1 MTGLPAG
8 WQLRCLS
15 EIAHITLGQ
24 SPPSASYNTAGLG
37 LPFFQGKA
45 EFGDL
50 YPDVR
55 KYTTAG
61 TKFAEPGDIL
71 LSVRAPVG
79 PTNLAPTRCAI
90 GRGLAAVRAGDAVDA
105 RYLLWALRA
114 LEDRLAAM
122 GAGSTFAAVT
132 AKQVREL
139 QVPLAPR
146 AEQTRIV
153 EILEDHLSRLDAAN
167 DYLEAAAARAT
178 IARRSSAAAAVQ
190 EAEGYAD
197 TRQATLAELA
207 RVGSGTTPR
216 RGHAPY
222 WLDGS
227 VPWITSGEIA
237 QGVIASASQHV
248 TELALAETALKLW
261 PAGTLLVAMYGEG
274 KTRGTVGEL
283 AIPATTNQACAAIL
297 LNDND
302 ETSRAW
308 TRLVLGARYES
319 MRRSSSGG
327 VQPNLTLGFFK
338 ALTLPWPSKP
348 TMMRLIAA
356 HEELTQRTAQ
366 ASQAIGTAQG
376 RARALRRAL
385 LAAAF
390 SGRLT
395 GRSSDLDL
403 AEELVVAS
411 RVPTP

>member
-15 EIAHITLGQ
+15 EIGHITLGQ

-167 DYLEAAAARAT
+167 DYLDAAS
-178 IARRSSAAAAVQ
+178 RRLDSIEQVVLERLTSMGEV
-190 EAEGYAD
+190 
-197 TRQATLAELA
+197 RPLAELA
-207 RVGSGTTPR
+207 QVQGGIQKQAKRRPVRNTYPFLRVANVTSAG
-216 RGHAPY
+216 
-222 WLDGS
+222 LDLTD
-227 VPWITSGEIA
+227 VHEI
-237 QGVIASASQHV
+237 
-248 TELALAETALKLW
+248 ELFD
-261 PAGTLLVAMYGEG
+261 
-274 KTRGTVGEL
+274 GEL
-283 AIPATTNQACAAIL
+283 A
-297 LNDND
+297 
-302 ETSRAW
+302 RY
-308 TRLVLGARYES
+308 RLVEGDLLVVEGNGSPSQIGRAATWDGSIRDCVHQNHLIRVRPGAGLLPGYLES
-319 MRRSSSGG
+319 AWNAAGNRRALTAVASSTSGLYTLSVAKLQRLSLRVPPLEDQARVVEEVRAIRSARSALAHALAVGRQRSESLRRS
-327 VQPNLTLGFFK
+327 
-338 ALTLPWPSKP
+338 
-348 TMMRLIAA
+348 
-356 HEELTQRTAQ
+356 
-366 ASQAIGTAQG
+366 
-376 RARALRRAL
+376 L

-403 AEELVVAS
+403 AEEMAFV
-411 RVPTP
+411 